1 MSKNA
6 STEVVAL
13 RDKRQKLFSLS
24 LLFIV
29 GFLILL
35 LAHFVPHEFSQKV
48 LTSVGGVTLGFGL
61 TSLITQVFSP
71 APFEGVLRMINE
83 LLVVPWRSKEEDL
96 MPLRKKFY
104 GYLLTV
110 RDGKS
115 IWIYRDFDFGNLELP
130 GYLHAAF
137 QYKTSAGRT
146 MKYKYYGFPVQSR
159 LLLIGRNVDTSTEP
173 AVIQVVPHCGQSGIY
188 AGLAFFE
195 IVAGAQ
201 IVSPTMI
208 SVERLVD
215 SEVFGDLDEDQSSA
229 LNALWNTNFKSSIY
243 LPPGSDHLQS
253 GNVGV
258 RKAG

>member
-35 LAHFVPHEFSQKV
+35 LAHFVPDSFIQRV
-48 LTSVGGVTLGFGL
+48 LTSVGSVTLAFGL

-115 IWIYRDFDFGNLELP
+115 IWVYRDFDFGNLELP

-159 LLLIGRNVDTSTEP
+159 LLLIGRNVDTSNEP

-195 IVAGAQ
+195 VLSGAQ
-201 IVSPTMI
+201 IVSPTI
-208 SVERLVD
+208 IAAERLVD
-215 SEVFGDLDEDQSSA
+215 SEVFGELDENQSAA
-229 LNALWNTNFKSSIY
+229 LNTLWNTNFKSSFF
-243 LPPGSDHLQS
+243 LPPGSEHLLPGS
-253 GNVGV
+253 AVV
-258 RKAG
+258 PKAG